1 MTKVK
6 ADVEV
11 GMEKDKL
18 SALGSIKLFE
28 GLPKAQL
35 ATLAGITL
43 LRKYKA
49 GDPLFEA
56 GQPGTHFYAVVSGK
70 VRVYRAAP
78 NGKEQILHVFGG
90 GEAFAEVPV
99 FEGKTYPASAQ
110 ALEESVLV
118 CIPRKEFV
126 EVLRRDPE
134 LALGVMALLSARLR
148 AFVSQ
153 IAQLSLKEVPERL
166 AGYLLLLRASQ
177 NRDELV
183 LDLPKSQIASYLGT
197 IPETL
202 SRALKKLS
210 EQGLIETSGNKVKL
224 LDPDALAAL
233 AEAGR

>member
-1 MTKVK
+1 
-6 ADVEV
+6 
-11 GMEKDKL
+11 MEKDKL
-18 SALGSIKLFE
+18 SALASIKLFE

-35 ATLAGITL
+35 ASLAEIAL
-43 LRKYKA
+43 LKRVKA
-49 GDPLFEA
+49 GDTLFEA
-56 GQPGTHFYAVVSGK
+56 GQPGTHFYAVVAGK

-78 NGKEQILHVFGG
+78 SGKEQILHVFGG

-110 ALEESVLV
+110 ALEDSLMVS
-118 CIPRKEFV
+118 IPRKGFV

-148 AFVSQ
+148 AFVGQ

-177 NRDELV
+177 NRDDLT
-183 LDLPKSQIASYLGT
+183 LDLPKGQIASYLGT

-202 SRALKKLS
+202 SRALKKLTD
-210 EQGLIETSGNKVKL
+210 QGLIEISGNRVTL
-224 LDPDALAAL
+224 LNPQAL
-233 AEAGR
+233 AELAETGR